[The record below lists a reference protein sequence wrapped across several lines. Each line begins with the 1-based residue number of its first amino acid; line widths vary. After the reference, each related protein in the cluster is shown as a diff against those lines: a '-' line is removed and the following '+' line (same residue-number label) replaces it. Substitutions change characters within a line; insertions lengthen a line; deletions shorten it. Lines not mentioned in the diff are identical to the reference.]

1 MWWSLPLETRGS
13 SVSGQL
19 YHFDLDRP
27 HFLKFFVYL
36 NDVGDD
42 NGPHHFVRGSHKNP
56 RRGAL
61 ADRRFE
67 DTEVAKVYDLAQDE
81 VIFRAPRG
89 TIFAEDTRGLHKG
102 AALRSGERL
111 VFQLEYAS
119 TLFGAPFE
127 VHDVDA
133 AFTAEFREAVK
144 TRPRA
149 MSRFS
154 IA

>member
-1 MWWSLPLETRGS
+1 MEARGS

-36 NDVGDD
+36 SDVDD
-42 NGPHHFVRGSHKNP
+42 ENGPHHFVRGSHKDP

-61 ADRRFE
+61 ADRRFQDE
-67 DTEVAKVYDLAQDE
+67 EVAKAYDLTRDE

-102 AALRSGERL
+102 APLRSGERL

-133 AFTAEFREAVK
+133 SFTPEFREAVN
-144 TRPRA
+144 TRRRA
-149 MSRFS
+149 MSRFR
-154 IA
+154 